1 VKLTI
6 FAATGGVGRQ
16 LLDQALAAGHDVTAV
31 VRNPAKLGREV
42 RTVTAD
48 LAAPDPAAL
57 RAAVDGAAGVLSALG
72 PPARSETAVAA
83 HGTRAIV
90 EAMLATGTRRLVA
103 ISAAPVSTVPS
114 PGRPHPPRRDPGEGF
129 LMRHL
134 GTPLAQRVFRR
145 NYADL
150 ALMEDLLRGC
160 PLDWTAARPPR
171 LTDKPFTGTY
181 RTALGRNL
189 KRGSQL
195 SRPDL
200 AHFML
205 RTLDDP
211 ATFRQAVGVAR

>member
-31 VRNPAKLGREV
+31 VRNPAKLDREV

-48 LAAPDPAAL
+48 LTAPDPAAL
-57 RAAVDGAAGVLSALG
+57 QAAVDGAAGVLSALG

-83 HGTRAIV
+83 RGTRAIV
-90 EAMLATGTRRLVA
+90 EAMLATGTRRLVVV
-103 ISAAPVSTVPS
+103 SAAPVSTVPS
-114 PGRPHPPRRDPGEGF
+114 PGRPHPPRPDPGEGF

-150 ALMEDLLRGC
+150 ALMEDLLRDC

-181 RTALGRNL
+181 RTAPGRNL
-189 KRGSQL
+189 DRGSQL
-195 SRPDL
+195 SRADL

-205 RTLDDP
+205 RALDDP
-211 ATFRQAVGVAR
+211 TTFRQAVGVAR